1 MTIIRNI
8 ENIEFTKEMI
18 FGYTLPPYPFAHE
31 KIIQDN
37 ERLHPT
43 R

>member
-1 MTIIRNI
+1 MTKSNSQNII
-8 ENIEFTKEMI
+8 KEMI
-18 FGYTLPPYPFAHE
+18 FRWSLPPYPFVHE